1 MEKKE
6 LLKRVLVFLGVI
18 AIILSSTF
26 FISFISSSIPSLM
39 QDSTIEESFQ
49 YDISNISTQLI
60 QSRGEIRP
68 DSIAIERK
76 TVLIDD
82 MHGNRFKKE
91 DIQPLISGITQGGH
105 EIKFLNRE
113 DNYRRLLT
121 RSDAFII
128 IEPSEEYTESEII
141 DVERFV
147 DNGGHLLLIGEPNKK
162 NIVNTLDKTSVT
174 TERSSLTTI
183 GSSFGFSFGTN
194 YLYNLDEN
202 DGNHR
207 NIVVNPT
214 NHFIMNNI
222 ENVTM
227 YTATEVIS
235 ESGTPI
241 LISANKT
248 RKSGIYKMG
257 KYPVAT
263 INEEVLSVGDKDIFS
278 TNKYSIADNEKFIE
292 TVIEFL
298 ISGKTSVNYSY
309 K

>member
-1 MEKKE
+1 MKKKS
-6 LLKRVLVFLGVI
+6 LKRVLVFLGVI
-18 AIILSSTF
+18 TVILSCTF
-26 FISFISSSIPSLM
+26 FISFILSSIPSLM
-39 QDSTIEESFQ
+39 DDSTIEGGFQ
-49 YDISNISTQLI
+49 YNISNISTQLI

-76 TVLIDD
+76 TVVIDD
-82 MHGNRFKKE
+82 MHGNRFQNE
-91 DIQPLISGITQGGH
+91 DIQPLISGITEGGN
-105 EIKFLNRE
+105 EVKFLDRE

-121 RSDAFII
+121 QSDAFII

-162 NIVNTLDKTSVT
+162 NIVNTLDQTSVN

-194 YLYNLDEN
+194 YLYNLEEK
-202 DGNHR
+202 DGNYR
-207 NIVVNPT
+207 NIIVNPT
-214 NHFIMNNI
+214 NHSIMNDV
-222 ENVTM
+222 EKVTM
-227 YTATEVIS
+227 YTATDVTS
-235 ESGTPI
+235 QTGTHI

-248 RKSGIYKMG
+248 RKSDIHEIR

-263 INEEVLSVGDKDIFS
+263 INEGVLAVGDKDIFS
-278 TNKYSIADNEKFIE
+278 TNKYTIADNEKFIE
-292 TVIEFL
+292 AVIEFL
-298 ISGKTSVNYSY
+298 ISGKASVNYSY